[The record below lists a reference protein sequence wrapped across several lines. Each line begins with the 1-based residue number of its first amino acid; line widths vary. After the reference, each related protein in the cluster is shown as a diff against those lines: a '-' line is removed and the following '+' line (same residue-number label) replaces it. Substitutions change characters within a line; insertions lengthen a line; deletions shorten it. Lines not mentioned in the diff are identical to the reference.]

1 MSTEPALG
9 VMFRAQ
15 YPPERLPDF
24 ARGAEGA
31 GLDELW
37 VVEDC
42 FFNGGVGAAAVA
54 LAVTDRITVG
64 VGILPAV
71 VRNAAY
77 AAMELATLARIFPG
91 RLHAGLGHGVAD
103 WIRQVGAFPAS
114 QLGALKETTTA
125 VRDLLHGRTVD
136 TPDGAHVRLDAVALD
151 HPPERAPLVSLGV
164 TGPRSLA
171 LSGRVADGTI
181 LVETTSPAKATEACG
196 HIARGQA
203 EAGREGKP
211 QRVTVLAFWSQ
222 GSETGA
228 ALDMVSPIVEH
239 YVRRPVVREE
249 LPELAV
255 AGTAADCARAVR
267 AYWEAG
273 VASVVLVP
281 STDAGVEEVAEG
293 VRALRGELDG

>member
-24 ARGAEGA
+24 ARMAEEE

-42 FFNGGVGAAAVA
+42 FFNGGISAAAVA

-64 VGILPAV
+64 IGILPAV
-71 VRNAAY
+71 VRNTAY
-77 AAMELATLARIFPG
+77 TAMELATLERIFPG
-91 RLHAGLGHGVAD
+91 RLHAGFGHGVAD
-103 WIRQVGAFPAS
+103 WLRQVGAFPTS
-114 QLGALKETTTA
+114 QLGALGETTSA
-125 VRDLLHGRTVD
+125 VRDLLAGRTVI
-136 TPDGAHVRLDAVALD
+136 TRGEHVQLDDVALD

-164 TGPRSLA
+164 TGPKSLA

-181 LVETTSPAKATEACG
+181 LVETTSPTKVTEAMG
-196 HIARGQA
+196 HIACGQA
-203 EAGREGKP
+203 EAGRAGAP
-211 QRVTVLAFWSQ
+211 HRVTVLGFWSQ

-228 ALDMVSPIVEH
+228 ALDMASPIIEH
-239 YVRRPVVREE
+239 YVGRPVVRDE
-249 LPELAV
+249 LVELV
-255 AGTAADCARAVR
+255 IAGTPADCASAVS
-267 AYWEAG
+267 AHWEVG

-281 STDAGVEEVAEG
+281 STDAGIAEIAED
-293 VRALRGELDG
+293 VRALREELDR

>member
-9 VMFRAQ
+9 VMFRCQ
-15 YPPERLPDF
+15 YPPERLPEF
-24 ARGAEGA
+24 ARTAEEA

-42 FFNGGVGAAAVA
+42 FFNGGISAAAVA

-64 VGILPAV
+64 IGILPAA

-77 AAMELATLARIFPG
+77 TAMDLATLERIFPG

-103 WIRQVGAFPAS
+103 WLRQVGAFPAS
-114 QLGALKETTTA
+114 QLAALGETTTA
-125 VRDLLHGRTVD
+125 IRDLLHGRTV
-136 TPDGAHVRLDAVALD
+136 TTDGRHVRLDRVALD

-164 TGPRSLA
+164 TGPKSLA

-181 LVETTSPAKATEACG
+181 LVETTSPAKTTEAMG
-196 HIARGQA
+196 HIAGGQA

-211 QRVTVLAFWSQ
+211 HRVTVFAFWSQ
-222 GSETGA
+222 GSDTGA
-228 ALDMVSPIVEH
+228 ALDMVSPIVEN
-239 YVRRPVVREE
+239 YLRRPVVREE
-249 LPELAV
+249 LHELAI

-267 AYWEAG
+267 AYWEVGA
-273 VASVVLVP
+273 ASVVLVP
-281 STDAGVEEVAEG
+281 ATDAGVEEIAEG
-293 VRALRGELDG
+293 VRALREELDR